1 MNTERTPRAFSPDK
15 DRPASSIADQ
25 LAEFQE
31 DFGRVTA
38 AATKAVKDGRL
49 SFLERSALVVR
60 ARGLRGKIDDLLEV
74 LS

>member
-1 MNTERTPRAFSPDK
+1 MNTE
-15 DRPASSIADQ
+15 
-25 LAEFQE
+25 
-31 DFGRVTA
+31 
-38 AATKAVKDGRL
+38 

>member
-1 MNTERTPRAFSPDK
+1 MNSEPQRRAFSPDQ
-15 DRPASSIADQ
+15 DRPASSITDQ
-25 LAEFQE
+25 LAELQE

-38 AATKAVKDGRL
+38 AATRAVKDGRL